1 MVFIEKSIFI
11 ILKKID
17 LYFSHLLDYT
27 DPKYPKHSF
36 STLSETEI
44 EKILKGI
51 KTDHPLCVKGK
62 AILELAYSSALR
74 TKELY
79 NLKIID
85 IDFKKDY
92 SLLSSQRIIK
102 IELYLLVKLPSSGLK
117 SILQK

>member
-44 EKILKGI
+44 EKILQSIHYRIFPTSLFG
-51 KTDHPLCVKGK
+51 V
-62 AILELAYSSALR
+62 
-74 TKELY
+74 
-79 NLKIID
+79 ID
-85 IDFKKDY
+85 GWWVIPHLMEDGGTCDD
-92 SLLSSQRIIK
+92 
-102 IELYLLVKLPSSGLK
+102 E
-117 SILQK
+117 